1 MNLKKKGSSR
11 RSLLRLSGT
20 LFAASSAAPLLSAA
34 GDQKANPAELPA
46 RHVLEGSPIHMDE
59 GQLQALKREMAS
71 VRKTVARL
79 REVKLRNGDEPATIF
94 RA

>member
-1 MNLKKKGSSR
+1 MRRSSR

-20 LFAASSAAPLLSAA
+20 LFAASSAAPLLSVA
-34 GDQKANPAELPA
+34 GEEKHNQAELPA
-46 RHVLEGSPIHMDE
+46 GDVLDGSPIHMDE
-59 GQLQALKREMAS
+59 GQFQALKREMAS

-79 REVKLRNGDEPATIF
+79 REVKLRNGDEPATVF